1 MKLQHTAIALIC
13 SAALM
18 MGVPHVAQAGPNAAL
33 PKELPTYAPDKP
45 LPVPEIKK
53 AVLAN
58 GLEVWVV
65 QRDGLPRVDAVFSV
79 RNAGSSV
86 DAPDTPGFAAM
97 LAGLLSEG
105 TRKRD
110 SKGVAETAQSFGG
123 SFSAGASND
132 GISVYANA
140 LASRAPQMLDL
151 LAEVVRTPTFP
162 DNEVALAKANAL
174 QGLKASEAQP
184 GFKAERAMLA
194 AVYGDHP
201 YARTQATEASINA
214 ATAAGLRAAHAQR
227 FRPDRA
233 LLVIAGK
240 IEPKAAMR
248 AVQAAF
254 GDWKAVGTPLPE
266 TPIART
272 SAVPRKV
279 LIERAD
285 SVQSVIRLGRPAI
298 KVSDA
303 DLFPLQ
309 LAGTVLG
316 GSFSSRLMQN
326 LREDKG
332 YTYGARGGL
341 NAQRNGGRLSA
352 SADVRN
358 EVTGAALGEFFAEFK
373 RLGDEPVPAQ
383 ELEDNKRFVA
393 GGYLIGN
400 QLQGSVAGSLSGN
413 WLAGLPPEFLGQY
426 VSKIRGVTA
435 AQIQAAAK
443 TYLSPEAYSIVV
455 VGNSKAVAEQLAPYG
470 AFEPASK

>member
-1 MKLQHTAIALIC
+1 MKLQKTGIALFC
-13 SAALM
+13 AAALM
-18 MGVPHVAQAGPNAAL
+18 AVVPHIAQAGPNAVL
-33 PKELPTYAPDKP
+33 PKDLPPYAADKP
-45 LPVPEIKK
+45 LPVPKIEKNT
-53 AVLAN
+53 LAN
-58 GLEVWVV
+58 GLEIWVV

-86 DAPDTPGFAAM
+86 DAVDAPGFASM

-123 SFSAGASND
+123 SVSAGAGSD

-140 LASRAPQMLDL
+140 VASRAPQMLDL

-174 QGLKASEAQP
+174 QSLKASEAQP
-184 GFKAERAMLA
+184 GFKAERVMLA

-201 YARTQATEASINA
+201 YARTMPTEASINA
-214 ATAAGLRAAHAQR
+214 TTAAGLRAEHAQR

-240 IEPKAAMR
+240 IDPKAAMR
-248 AVQAAF
+248 AAQAAF
-254 GDWKAVGTPLPE
+254 GDWKAVGAPLPE

-272 SAVPRKV
+272 STPPRKV

-303 DLFPLQ
+303 GFFPLQ
-309 LAGTVLG
+309 LAGTILG
-316 GSFSSRLMQN
+316 GGFSSRLMQN

-341 NAQRNGGRLSA
+341 GAQRSGGRLSA

-400 QLQGSVAGSLSGN
+400 QLQGSVAASLSGN
-413 WLAGLPPEFLGQY
+413 WLGGLPPEFLGEY
-426 VSKIRGVTA
+426 VPKIRAVTS
-435 AQIQAAAK
+435 AQVQAAAK
-443 TYLSPEAYSIVV
+443 AYLSPETYSIIV
-455 VGNSKAVAEQLAPYG
+455 VGNSKAVAEQLAPFG
-470 AFEPASK
+470 TFEQASN